1 MRHKIA
7 FEKNGFE
14 NLQYWIKQ
22 DKKITNRIFSLIDDI
37 DQNPFWGLGKP
48 EPLKN
53 ELQGYRSRRIDKSN
67 RQVYKIIEN
76 EIIIISCRY
85 HY

>member
-14 NLQYWIKQ
+14 DLQYWIKQ
-22 DKKITNRIFSLIDDI
+22 DKKITSRIFSLIDDI
-37 DQNPFWGLGKP
+37 DKNPFMGLGKP
-48 EPLKN
+48 EPLKH
-53 ELQGYRSRRIDKSN
+53 ELQGYWSRRIDKSN
-67 RQVYKIIEN
+67 RLVYKIIEK
-76 EIIIISCRY
+76 EIIIVSCRY